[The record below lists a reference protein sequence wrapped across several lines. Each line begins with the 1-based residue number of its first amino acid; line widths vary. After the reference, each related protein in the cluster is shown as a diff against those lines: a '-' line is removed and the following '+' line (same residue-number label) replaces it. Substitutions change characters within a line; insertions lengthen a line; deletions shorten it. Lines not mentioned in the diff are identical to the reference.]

1 MVRDFLRKDMVE
13 VEHEIRDTFAYPHK
27 YFVRSGFMWDIA
39 PEFNALLVFA
49 EHRYLTIIQQ
59 ELGTRLLFSIH

>member
-1 MVRDFLRKDMVE
+1 MVRVFLLKDMVGHG
-13 VEHEIRDTFAYPHK
+13 VIDTIHYLSN

-59 ELGTRLLFSIH
+59 VLGT

>member
-1 MVRDFLRKDMVE
+1 MIGHGVIDTIHYLRD
-13 VEHEIRDTFAYPHK
+13 

-59 ELGTRLLFSIH
+59 VLGT

>member
-1 MVRDFLRKDMVE
+1 MVRVFLRKDMVGHG
-13 VEHEIRDTFAYPHK
+13 VIDTFPYPRK

-59 ELGTRLLFSIH
+59 VLGT

>member
-1 MVRDFLRKDMVE
+1 MVRVFLRKDMVGHG
-13 VEHEIRDTFAYPHK
+13 VKDTIHYLRN
-27 YFVRSGFMWDIA
+27 YSLRSGFMWDIA

-59 ELGTRLLFSIH
+59 VLGT